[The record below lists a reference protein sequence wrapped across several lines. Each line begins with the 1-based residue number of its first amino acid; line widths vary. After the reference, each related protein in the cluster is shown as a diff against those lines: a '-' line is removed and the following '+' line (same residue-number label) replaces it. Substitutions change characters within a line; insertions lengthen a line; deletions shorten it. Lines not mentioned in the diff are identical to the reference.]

1 MPTITES
8 AISPDRLAPT
18 PHRLRRLT
26 RLRRRQLGR
35 LFDTHTHLHRITQPT
50 LFLQGT
56 ADPLT
61 GQVLRYVPLIRHAQ
75 LRLLPGLHHVPVS
88 DDPAAVADQMLTFL
102 RDAPEPR
109 RTQPT

>member
-35 LFDTHTHLHRITQPT
+35 LTQPT

-88 DDPAAVADQMLTFL
+88 DDPAAVAEQMLTFL